1 MSSDNEEIVD
11 LLNRYEKE
19 SKALKFQLLKLCW
32 YMRGSVSIEHAY
44 EMSIDDRSQIIKLI
58 NENFETAKEIKQPF
72 W

>member
-1 MSSDNEEIVD
+1 MTSDNEEIVNLID
-11 LLNRYEKE
+11 SYEKQ

-32 YMRGSVSIEHAY
+32 YMRGSVSIDQMY
-44 EMSIDDRSQIIKLI
+44 DMSVDDRGQIIKLI